1 MTEKYEFKKDT
12 QIHITEKIC
21 YYTEKIAWDVLLYPE
36 QLVAALVPAKK
47 ALTFDISPLST
58 S

>member
-1 MTEKYEFKKDT
+1 MNLRTHIYT
-12 QIHITEKIC
+12 HITEKIC